1 MYQPTCRQNEGVV
14 LDASFYLLAASRGD
28 TGRFTLPV
36 GCIKEVALDASAYLL
51 SPSKSWYLTLQP
63 TYHVSGIKGEALDAS
78 GCIKGWYWIL
88 QPTFWLHQRVGTWY
102 FSLTVSNIK
111 GTPLDA
117 TAYLLSASKMW
128 YLDVAANLSLASRWW
143 YLVLQPASKEC
154 SRILQPTYQQHQKDG
169 TGRGRTVAER
179 PHDAHISCIE

>member
-1 MYQPTCRQNEGVV
+1 VAYCQWRLSLPVFGIKEAVLDASAYPLLASKSLYLMYQPTCRQNEGVV

-78 GCIKGWYWIL
+78 GCIKGWY
-88 QPTFWLHQRVGTWY
+88 
-102 FSLTVSNIK
+102 
-111 GTPLDA
+111 
-117 TAYLLSASKMW
+117 
-128 YLDVAANLSLASRWW
+128 
-143 YLVLQPASKEC
+143 
-154 SRILQPTYQQHQKDG
+154 
-169 TGRGRTVAER
+169 
-179 PHDAHISCIE
+179 